1 MRNTSRSRRFP
12 VWGPDMACLGR
23 VIKVLGI
30 AAILGLSAQG
40 GFAKEAL
47 DLQVQSRGKPH
58 DFLFGVSFEGGN
70 GVAVGDHGLLL
81 STADSGTSWN
91 RLESPASQSA
101 LLSIVRSNGRCLAG
115 GQQGVILRSDD
126 CIKWE
131 SVQAVTDSRIL
142 GIHANSKGEAYAV
155 GGFGTVLRSLDWGKS
170 WQTVV
175 VDWKGLLGTDAEPH
189 LYAVQ
194 VAEDGAVTL
203 TGEFELV
210 LRSAVAGGRWEV
222 LHKGERSL
230 FGLFVG
236 QKGRMFA
243 VGQEGL
249 ILRSNDAGKTWA
261 EVNSGTKSVLT
272 DVWASNNGTSVIAV
286 GVRTVLVSRDGG
298 AIFVADKSQKSHSL
312 IHSSVAGVEGQ
323 KDGLV
328 VVIGGASGSIL
339 RAKF

>member
-1 MRNTSRSRRFP
+1 MRSTSRNRRFP
-12 VWGPDMACLGR
+12 AWGPDMTRMSR
-23 VIKVLGI
+23 VIKAFGI
-30 AAILGLSAQG
+30 AMLLGLSATN
-40 GFAKEAL
+40 GFAKDAL
-47 DLQVQSRGKPH
+47 DLQVQSKGKSH
-58 DFLFGVSFEGGN
+58 DFLFGMSFEGLN

-81 STADSGTSWN
+81 STADSGNSWR

-115 GQQGVILRSDD
+115 GQQGAIFRSDD

-131 SVQAVTDSRIL
+131 SVKAVTDARIL
-142 GIHANSKGEAYAV
+142 GIHSNSKGEAYAV

-170 WQTVV
+170 WQSVV

-194 VAEDGAVTL
+194 VADDGSVTL

-210 LRSAVAGGRWEV
+210 LRLGSGGRWEV

-272 DVWASNNGTSVIAV
+272 DVWASNNGASVIAV
-286 GVRTVLVSRDGG
+286 GVRTVLLSRDGG
-298 AIFVADKSQKSHSL
+298 AAFVADKSQMAHSQ
-312 IHSSVAGVEGQ
+312 IHSSVVGIEGQ